1 VNNNW
6 DFDLSSAPRKRESS
20 EDLYGDLPAYGSQRQ
35 QPASSSKIGSATYS
49 RYSGRKQEDDLYDL
63 QGSYFQTAFEDA
75 YEKQDQVSIQHLP
88 VQDPYADLYGD
99 GGKDYLN
106 ANAYIDVFSNKNR
119 RPAAPQQQ
127 AQPRPAAPVQA
138 NPYEMPS
145 LKEPDVPS
153 FLNQKPAERPE
164 KAQREPAAY
173 PQARPQRE
181 TAVYSQPA
189 AYPQTPARREPTAE
203 ERERMERMRKA
214 GAEALAEKGFDPE
227 EAEEFM
233 NTGRFNLKN
242 AQQDLNENGV
252 DKAFSAQQTARM
264 AVIREAQKEAQLE
277 QPRRGSKSNHSR
289 PGYASDGKGEK
300 TSKAG
305 SFWKNV
311 LEWVL
316 MIALAAGIAF
326 LLRTYIISFYKVD
339 GPSMQPTLYTNERV
353 LVNKIGYRTG
363 EIQRFDVVICR
374 YPGSSDFYV
383 KRVIGMPGDVVRID
397 RGTVYVND
405 HELDEK
411 YVVFSDTTSMM
422 ETTVQEGYYMVFGD
436 NRADSTDS
444 RSIGA
449 ISEDLIIGRVISVTW
464 PMNKIKRVARIGEDE
479 VMLEISKPEPTPVV
493 VEPEPEATEAETQEG
508 AETEEGTAETGEGT
522 AETTDDQG

>member
-1 VNNNW
+1 MNNNW

-20 EDLYGDLPAYGSQRQ
+20 EDLYGDLPAYGSQK

-88 VQDPYADLYGD
+88 VRDPYADLYGD

-106 ANAYIDVFSNKNR
+106 ANAYMDVFSNKNR

-127 AQPRPAAPVQA
+127 AQPRPSAPVQA

-145 LKEPDVPS
+145 LREPDVPS

-189 AYPQTPARREPTAE
+189 AYPQTPARREPSAE
-203 ERERMERMRKA
+203 ERERMERMRRA

-227 EAEEFM
+227 EAEEFV

-264 AVIREAQKEAQLE
+264 AVIREAQRILGRSATVPCTACGYCKEGCPKQIPIPDVFAALNKHLGNGQLE
-277 QPRRGSKSNHSR
+277 EARAE
-289 PGYASDGKGEK
+289 Y
-300 TSKAG
+300 
-305 SFWKNV
+305 
-311 LEWVL
+311 
-316 MIALAAGIAF
+316 LA
-326 LLRTYIISFYKVD
+326 R
-339 GPSMQPTLYTNERV
+339 
-353 LVNKIGYRTG
+353 
-363 EIQRFDVVICR
+363 
-374 YPGSSDFYV
+374 
-383 KRVIGMPGDVVRID
+383 
-397 RGTVYVND
+397 
-405 HELDEK
+405 
-411 YVVFSDTTSMM
+411 
-422 ETTVQEGYYMVFGD
+422 
-436 NRADSTDS
+436 
-444 RSIGA
+444 
-449 ISEDLIIGRVISVTW
+449 
-464 PMNKIKRVARIGEDE
+464 
-479 VMLEISKPEPTPVV
+479 
-493 VEPEPEATEAETQEG
+493 TEAGHRAGDCIRCGQCERACPQHIEIMEHLQES
-508 AETEEGTAETGEGT
+508 AKLFE
-522 AETTDDQG
+522 